1 MMLISAFTYGEFVLE
16 LIPTFY
22 IICKSYKV

>member
-1 MMLISAFTYGEFVLE
+1 MMLISAFTYGEFVLK

-22 IICKSYKV
+22 IIYQSCKV